1 MALFYSAVLAMAS
14 EKSELK
20 PMELFNGRDLSHWSA
35 VLAKPEARMEDVF
48 SVSNGMIVCKGDP
61 LGFIQTDKKFV
72 NFRLVVEWRWAPGT
86 KPGNSGV
93 FLRINGPPSPLPR
106 CLECQLK
113 SGDAG
118 DIYGFHGMKVDGDP
132 ARRVEVRHHQL
143 GGDFVGVKKRYANEN
158 RPGQWNRFEIE
169 IYGRDLTI
177 KVNERVVNEAKDCE
191 WVYGPIGLQSEGGEI
206 HFRTVRVIPLQ

>member
-132 ARRVEVRHHQL
+132 ARRVRSGTTSLAVTL
-143 GGDFVGVKKRYANEN
+143 WA
-158 RPGQWNRFEIE
+158 
-169 IYGRDLTI
+169 
-177 KVNERVVNEAKDCE
+177 
-191 WVYGPIGLQSEGGEI
+191 
-206 HFRTVRVIPLQ
+206 